1 MFFVWKTQNSIKK
14 IETETKMSFKV
25 AIPPYGQREHWVP
38 RRAEVIFF
46 ILFWIFFRRNTFE
59 CVFFFW
65 KDFGDSGA
73 FPEIHVVQYPLDM
86 GKTKAKTSNA
96 LALQLDS
103 QGDVKFDLIA
113 KQGSNKN
120 KIVHSKFTDLLPKQV
135 TEDDPDLIRPD
146 PDAVKEVNDLFFSI

>member
-1 MFFVWKTQNSIKK
+1 
-14 IETETKMSFKV
+14 
-25 AIPPYGQREHWVP
+25 
-38 RRAEVIFF
+38 
-46 ILFWIFFRRNTFE
+46 
-59 CVFFFW
+59 
-65 KDFGDSGA
+65 
-73 FPEIHVVQYPLDM
+73 M